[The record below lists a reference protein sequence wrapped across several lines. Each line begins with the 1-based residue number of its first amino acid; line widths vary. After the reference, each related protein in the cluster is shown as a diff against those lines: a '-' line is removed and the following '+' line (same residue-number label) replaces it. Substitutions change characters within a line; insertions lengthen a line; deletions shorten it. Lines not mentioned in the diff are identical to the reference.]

1 MCDEC
6 AHHPSTTICPLC
18 KKGIAKKECYTVE
31 KVKEEEKKRKG
42 QKGGKRG
49 KNIPASHCSFNRFTL
64 RCVKMNKGGIH
75 SNCRINQN
83 GNCAKTKEALDEFR
97 PALRRRKEADSHP
110 YIRRPKPKQDN
121 RNN

>member
-1 MCDEC
+1 MNYNY
-6 AHHPSTTICPLC
+6 IVNPL
-18 KKGIAKKECYTVE
+18 TN
-31 KVKEEEKKRKG
+31 RKCSIYSRNG
-42 QKGGKRG
+42 QNVLKTYINQKGGKRG

-97 PALRRRKEADSHP
+97 PALRRRKEADSYQ